1 MTNEEKD
8 LLIAYLVDASEIDPD
23 GGIEAQFLDWY
34 QIREE
39 TVSGEVHYKAIL
51 DAARGR
57 KRAFEEGRKTG
68 LAEAKLG
75 WDEMATLPGLHR
87 FMDHAR
93 GRSVN
98 IPTPSGKSAWRP
110 LTGADRPVLCPEG
123 FGGGGRFPG
132 TSPALAILGRRE
144 RARLE

>member
-51 DAARGR
+51 DAARAGSGPSRRDGR
-57 KRAFEEGRKTG
+57 R
-68 LAEAKLG
+68 G
-75 WDEMATLPGLHR
+75 WPRPSWAGTRWQPSPGCT
-87 FMDHAR
+87 A
-93 GRSVN
+93 SWT
-98 IPTPSGKSAWRP
+98 TP
-110 LTGADRPVLCPEG
+110 
-123 FGGGGRFPG
+123 GGGVL
-132 TSPALAILGRRE
+132 TSRPPRE
-144 RARLE
+144 NPRGGP